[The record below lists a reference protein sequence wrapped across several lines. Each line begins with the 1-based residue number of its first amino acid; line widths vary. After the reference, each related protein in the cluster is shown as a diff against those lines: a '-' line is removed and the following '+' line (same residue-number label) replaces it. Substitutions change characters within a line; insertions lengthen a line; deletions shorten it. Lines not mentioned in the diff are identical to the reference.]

1 MIYCVVKKAR
11 NVLYG
16 DVTDCMSKLVEL
28 VTYHK
33 SKGGV
38 FDITYNKGGRLETL
52 HWLGSI
58 SSLFIEYYDI
68 FLFIDGTHK
77 TNIYFL
83 SLVVTNVVDFLVS
96 QSCWVLITLFH
107 HQLRDTLIS

>member
-38 FDITYNKGGRLETL
+38 FDITYNKGGRLETYL
-52 HWLGSI
+52 LMELI
-58 SSLFIEYYDI
+58 KLIFI
-68 FLFIDGTHK
+68 
-77 TNIYFL
+77 
-83 SLVVTNVVDFLVS
+83 FLVS
-96 QSCWVLITLFH
+96 LLQMLLMFWCLNPVGF
-107 HQLRDTLIS
+107 